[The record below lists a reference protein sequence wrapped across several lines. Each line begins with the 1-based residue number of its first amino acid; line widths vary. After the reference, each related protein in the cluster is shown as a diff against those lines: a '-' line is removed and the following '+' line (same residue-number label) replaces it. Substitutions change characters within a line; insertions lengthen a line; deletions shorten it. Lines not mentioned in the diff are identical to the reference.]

1 MEPLEYYTLGII
13 ALTCWVSYLGFRD
26 PSVESRLI
34 FWPEAILGGRQYY
47 RLITAGFLHADG
59 WHLMMNMMTLYLFG
73 SVIGFVF
80 GGWQLLLIYFAG
92 IVGGNLLSLAIHRF
106 HDYRAYGASGGVCG
120 VMFAYIIL
128 FPGQNISPGF
138 IPVEIPSW
146 LYAAL
151 FLIASFIAMRRQKD
165 NIGHDAHIGG
175 ALIGFFTAAALHPSA
190 ARTSPILFTS
200 IAAASVALFL
210 YLSKNPLMLPSAGFT
225 FSFSKKQSSR
235 PSYLQRERDIDAAL
249 QKISEQ
255 GIHSLTKEERALLDS
270 TSEKYRRRATAEKP
284 QSFLP
289 F

>member
-13 ALTCWVSYLGFRD
+13 ALTCWISYLGFRD
-26 PSVESRLI
+26 RSLESRLI
-34 FWPEAILGGRQYY
+34 FWPQAILGSRQYY
-47 RLITAGFLHADG
+47 RLITSGVLHADG
-59 WHLMMNMMTLYLFG
+59 IHLLMNMMTLYFFG

-80 GGWQLLLIYFAG
+80 GGWQLLLIYVAG

-128 FPGQNISPGF
+128 FPGGSISMYFLPFG
-138 IPVEIPSW
+138 IPCW
-146 LYAAL
+146 LYATG
-151 FLIASFIAMRRQKD
+151 FLAASFVAMRRQKD

-200 IAAASVALFL
+200 IAAASVALYL
-210 YLSKNPLMLPSAGFT
+210 YLSRNPLMLPFSNFT
-225 FSFSKKQSSR
+225 SKRRSCV
-235 PSYLQRERDIDAAL
+235 PSYLQRERDIDAVL
-249 QKISEQ
+249 QKISEK
-255 GIHSLTKEERALLDS
+255 GIHSLTKEEHALLNS
-270 TSEKYRRRATAEKP
+270 TSEKYRRRATTAKP
-284 QSFLP
+284 ESFLP